1 MPKVIG
7 IALIFFAC
15 IFFSYE
21 KATAL
26 KQELMHLKQ
35 MRKALMLIKNE
46 ISFSAKELS
55 QMVNS
60 LKSVL
65 SDDMD
70 VFFGDVASFLAS
82 HETADFG
89 QAWEAAK
96 EEWEPKPFLSRSAD
110 RIMTAFSQQVGKM
123 PREAELMHFEKT
135 IEAID
140 GEIAEAE
147 ISYEKNRKLIYTLGI
162 CVSTA
167 VFILFL

>member
-1 MPKVIG
+1 MLKVMG

-15 IFFSYE
+15 ILFSYE
-21 KATAL
+21 KAMAL

-46 ISFSAKELS
+46 ISFSAKELL

-60 LKSVL
+60 LKGML

-70 VFFGDVASFLAS
+70 LFFGDIASFLAA

-89 QAWEAAK
+89 QAWTAAK
-96 EEWEPKPFLSRSAD
+96 QEWEPKPFLSRSAD

-123 PREAELMHFEKT
+123 PREAEIAHFEKT
-135 IEAID
+135 IEALDCELI
-140 GEIAEAE
+140 EAE
-147 ISYEKNRKLIYTLGI
+147 TGYEKNRKLIYTLGI
-162 CVSTA
+162 CVGTA

>member
-1 MPKVIG
+1 MPKIMG

-15 IFFSYE
+15 ILFSYE

-26 KQELMHLKQ
+26 KQELLHLKQ
-35 MRKALMLIKNE
+35 MRKALMLFKNE
-46 ISFSAKELS
+46 ISFSAKELL

-60 LKSVL
+60 LKGML

-70 VFFGDVASFLAS
+70 LFFGDVESFLAT

-89 QAWEAAK
+89 QAWTAAK
-96 EEWEPKPFLSRSAD
+96 QEWKSKPFLSRSAD
-110 RIMTAFSQQVGKM
+110 RIMTSFSQQVGKM
-123 PREAELMHFEKT
+123 PREAELTHFDKT
-135 IEAID
+135 IDALD
-140 GEIAEAE
+140 CEIAEAE
-147 ISYEKNRKLIYTLGI
+147 TSYEKNRKLIYTLGI

>member
-1 MPKVIG
+1 MPKIMG
-7 IALIFFAC
+7 IACIFFAC

-21 KATAL
+21 KVTAL

-35 MRKALMLIKNE
+35 MRKALMLLKNE
-46 ISFSAKELS
+46 ISFSAKELL

-60 LKSVL
+60 LKGVL

-70 VFFGDVASFLAS
+70 LFFGDVASFLAA

-89 QAWEAAK
+89 QAWEATK
-96 EEWEPKPFLSRSAD
+96 QKWEPKPFLFRSAD

-123 PREAELMHFEKT
+123 PREAELAHFEKT

-140 GEIAEAE
+140 CELKVAETG
-147 ISYEKNRKLIYTLGI
+147 YEKNRKLIYTLGI